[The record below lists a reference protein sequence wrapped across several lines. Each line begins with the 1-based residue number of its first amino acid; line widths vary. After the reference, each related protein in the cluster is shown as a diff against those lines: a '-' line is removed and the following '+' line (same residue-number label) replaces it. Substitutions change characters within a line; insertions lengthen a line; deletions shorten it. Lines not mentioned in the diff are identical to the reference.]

1 MNIYQINNQL
11 IEFFDSLP
19 DGEIDEQGLVQLEG
33 LQMEKREKQKN
44 IILYKKNLDR
54 GIEAIDNEIK
64 YLQEM
69 KRVQSNKSDRLT
81 NLLIFAMGDEREIDF
96 DTCGAKFKKN
106 PPKLVIDDESK
117 VPYTFIKEKI
127 TTSIDKTALK
137 KEVQEGL
144 IIEGVRIEQG
154 ERIDIY

>member
-1 MNIYQINNQL
+1 MNIYQINNEL
-11 IEFFDSLP
+11 AEFFESLP
-19 DGEIDEQGLVQLEG
+19 DGEIDEQGLETLQG
-33 LQMEKREKQKN
+33 LQIEKKEKQKN

-64 YLQEM
+64 SLSEM
-69 KRVQSNKSDRLT
+69 KRKQKNKSDRLT
-81 NLLIFAMGDEREIDF
+81 NLLIFAMDDEKAIDF

-117 VPYTFIKEKI
+117 VPDTFIKEKI

-144 IIEGVRIEQG
+144 KIDGVRIEQG